1 MIIFALKNLIS
12 FFLRMILI
20 SFTLTKTWN
29 PLNWVNIELQKLH
42 DWLTANKLTLNAKKF
57 SLSFFALSK
66 NVHNPPRISIY
77 DNETNKSVNL
87 ARKDCIKY
95 LIDENLSWGKHIVT
109 VATKI
114 SKTIGM
120 PPKLR
125 HFVPSSVLVNI
136 YNAPITPYLTN
147 IDNDKIMARLKNF

>member
-1 MIIFALKNLIS
+1 MFIFALKNLIS
-12 FFLRMILI
+12 FFLRMILK
-20 SFTLTKTWN
+20 SFTLTKPWN

-42 DWLTANKLTLNAKKF
+42 DWLTANKLTLNAKI
-57 SLSFFALSK
+57 ALSK
-66 NVHNPPRISIY
+66 NVHNTPRISIY

-147 IDNDKIMARLKNF
+147 IDNDKIMARLKKL